1 MAAPQANLNLRQTLD
16 RIDSTSR
23 MSRQDYLNLT
33 HALLGG
39 YAMTDDDYRRV
50 NRCLDRLQN
59 GRVTLA
65 QS

>member
-1 MAAPQANLNLRQTLD
+1 MAAPQTNPDLTQTLD
-16 RIDSTSR
+16 RIDKTSR

-39 YAMTDDDYRRV
+39 HTMTDDDYRRV
-50 NRCLDRLQN
+50 NRSLDRLQN
-59 GRVTLA
+59 GRITLA

>member
-1 MAAPQANLNLRQTLD
+1 MAAPQANLNIRKTLD

-39 YAMTDDDYRRV
+39 CPMTDDDYRRV

-59 GRVTLA
+59 GRITLT